1 MLKGGEKMIN
11 LKIARIKKGLKQE
24 EVGEL
29 IGVSSVTVSRWELGL
44 NNIPSDKLILL
55 SKVLDVSTDYLLGL
69 E

>member
-1 MLKGGEKMIN
+1 MFKGGEKVIN

-29 IGVSSVTVSRWELGL
+29 IGVSGVTVSRWELGL

>member
-1 MLKGGEKMIN
+1 MFKGGEKVIN
-11 LKIARIKKGLKQE
+11 LKIARIQKGLKQE